1 MAHKIGLYF
10 GSFNPIHYGHIN
22 IARYCLEHIKL
33 DDIYFVVSPQN
44 PFKDKKTL
52 ADFND
57 RFTMVQLVCHEYD
70 DLFFAT
76 DIENTLDYPS
86 YTANTLR
93 ELIKINK
100 ESEYYLIL
108 GSDNFLDLDKW
119 KDSYY
124 IKSFPM
130 VVIPRLDKM
139 EEIESFKEKLLK
151 ENGNDNIIIAK
162 DFKPMNISSTMIR
175 DKISKLEDYS
185 NLTPKYIMNYIKQNN
200 LYY

>member
-22 IARYCLEHIKL
+22 IAIYCLEHIKL

-44 PFKDKKTL
+44 PFKDKKVL
-52 ADFND
+52 ADFNH
-57 RFTMVQLVCHEYD
+57 RFNMTQLVCHEYD

-93 ELIKINK
+93 ELMKINK

-119 KDSYY
+119 KDTYY
-124 IKSFPM
+124 IKCFPM
-130 VVIPRLDKM
+130 VVIPRFDKM